1 MKLAFST
8 LGCPGWSFDEIF
20 ATAKDLGMD
29 GIEIRGIG
37 TEMYAPKAAPFTS
50 KNIDATI
57 SQLKK
62 SRLAIS
68 MLTSEAELGIAP
80 KKGKSVDEAKEY
92 IDLASKLNCKYVRV
106 LGENA
111 IFPTGNLDMELLIKQ
126 YREVLDY
133 AKEKDVYPLIE
144 TNSALADSRVMA
156 EFIKKIDRENAYV
169 LWDIHHPY
177 RVFSEKPEDTANN
190 LKGLVKYTH
199 VKDSAMEQGKV
210 VYRMMGYGDVPILD
224 CLRLLNNSGYDSY
237 ISLEWLK
244 RWQPDLSEP
253 GIVFSHFGNY
263 MNYLMRQ
270 L

>member
-1 MKLAFST
+1 MKLSFST

-37 TEMYAPKAAPFTS
+37 SQMYAPKAAPFTAQ
-50 KNIDATI
+50 NVDATAA
-57 SQLKK
+57 QLKK
-62 SRLAIS
+62 ARLNIS
-68 MLTSEAELGIAP
+68 MLTSGAELGNPEKA
-80 KKGKSVDEAKEY
+80 GAAVEEAKEY
-92 IDLASKLNCKYVRV
+92 IDLAQKLSCEYIRV
-106 LGENA
+106 MCENA
-111 IFPTGNLDMELLIKQ
+111 IYPTGNMDMELLVNQ

-133 AKEKDVYPLIE
+133 AMDKGVYPLIE
-144 TNSALADSRVMA
+144 TNSTLADSRVMA
-156 EFIKKIDRENAYV
+156 DFIKKVDRENAFV

-177 RVFSEKPEDTANN
+177 RIFSETPEQTANN

-199 VKDSAMEQGKV
+199 VKDSAMEHGKI
-210 VYRMMGYGDVPILD
+210 VYRMMGYGDVPVLD
-224 CLRLLNNSGYDSY
+224 CLRLLSEADYDSY
-237 ISLEWLK
+237 ISLEWVK

-253 GIVFSHFGNY
+253 GIVFSHYGNY